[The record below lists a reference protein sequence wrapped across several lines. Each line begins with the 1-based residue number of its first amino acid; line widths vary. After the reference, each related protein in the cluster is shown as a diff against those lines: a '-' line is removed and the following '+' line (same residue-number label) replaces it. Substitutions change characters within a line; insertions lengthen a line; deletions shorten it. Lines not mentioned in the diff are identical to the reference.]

1 MIGKHIIYEYFVFS
15 LKFCAYDICLIPL
28 VIVNGINFCASF
40 QEWSWTQKS
49 EWGGKYKINS
59 SANIAILLN
68 SAMTSRGDKVNIMPE
83 SSSSKR
89 FYALVDIDKDEEL
102 LTDYKA
108 YDTVWKE
115 VGL

>member
-1 MIGKHIIYEYFVFS
+1 MSYLAHFS
-15 LKFCAYDICLIPL
+15 LLLTESTFKPNIYLLIR
-28 VIVNGINFCASF
+28 
-40 QEWSWTQKS
+40 EWSWTQKS
-49 EWGGKYKINS
+49 KWGGKYKINS

-68 SAMTSRGDKVNIMPE
+68 SAMKSRGDKVNIMPE
-83 SSSSKR
+83 NSSSKK

>member
-1 MIGKHIIYEYFVFS
+1 MKILSFPP
-15 LKFCAYDICLIPL
+15 KFCAYDMSYFALTNQTSPSC
-28 VIVNGINFCASF
+28 
-40 QEWSWTQKS
+40 SWTQKS

-68 SAMTSRGDKVNIMPE
+68 SAMKSRGDEVNIMPE
-83 SSSSKR
+83 NSSSKK

-102 LTDYKA
+102 LTDYKS